1 MEFTETIESRPA
13 MAVNCRSSGVA
24 TEFAIVAGSDPG
36 RLADSDSVGKSSQM
50 ITNDGYLYWVA

>member
-1 MEFTETIESRPA
+1 